1 MTIKEIKE
9 DTIEQR
15 CNNCGAVRELDIG
28 ELTLGV
34 VVEEHSIPNV
44 IRLPTCD
51 QCPTIEYLF
60 VSEGAMQGVMSRE
73 SEGEG
78 QAEESSKS
86 EKSKETE
93 EISKSPHQLLV
104 DQLAEKISLLD
115 HFI

>member
-9 DTIEQR
+9 DTIEQ
-15 CNNCGAVRELDIG
+15 CCDNCGAVRELDIDA
-28 ELTLGV
+28 LTLGV
-34 VVEEHSIPNV
+34 IVEDHSIPNV

-51 QCPTIEYLF
+51 QCTTIEYLF
-60 VSEGAMQGVMSRE
+60 ASEEAITDLIPHG

-104 DQLAEKISLLD
+104 DQLAEKIALLD